1 MNSVVLEVIG
11 WVGSAILVVSL
22 LQTNLRR
29 LRLINLIGCVI
40 LVAFNAALGVWPMV
54 GLNVV
59 LAVIN
64 LYYLIQFAR
73 QRHDAT
79 KYEILSV
86 DGDDTY
92 LRHVVRIHEA
102 DIRRFNP
109 GWVHDP
115 FAADDAY
122 LVLQGDETVGV
133 VIVREEAPGEAQVVL
148 DYVTERYRDRS
159 PGEFVFGE
167 SGPFRGGKYRLV
179 RTPAGMVSPYYDRL
193 GFAKEGDRYVLQVA

>member
-1 MNSVVLEVIG
+1 MKSLEVYISG
-11 WVGSAILVVSL
+11 FMILFGAVIFRLAYSMEYYGEYGPGPGL
-22 LQTNLRR
+22 LPLWTSG
-29 LRLINLIGCVI
+29 LI
-40 LVAFNAALGVWPMV
+40 
-54 GLNVV
+54 VV
-59 LAVIN
+59 LAAIN
-64 LYYLIQFAR
+64 IYYLVQFAR
-73 QRHDAT
+73 QRHDAS

-86 DGDDTY
+86 AGDDTY
-92 LRHVVRIHEA
+92 LRHVVRTHDA

-133 VIVREEAPGEAQVVL
+133 VIVHEDAPGEAQIVL

-167 SGPFRGGKYRLV
+167 DGPFRTGKYHLV
-179 RTPAGMVSPYYDRL
+179 RTPPGMVSPYYERL
-193 GFAKEGDRYVLQVA
+193 GFAPEGDRYSLRVA